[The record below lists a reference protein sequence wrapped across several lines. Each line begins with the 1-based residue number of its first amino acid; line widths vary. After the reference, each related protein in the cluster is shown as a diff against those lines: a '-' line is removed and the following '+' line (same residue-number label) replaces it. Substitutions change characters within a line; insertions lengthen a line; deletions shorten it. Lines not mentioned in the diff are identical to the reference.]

1 MKKSMTAL
9 ASLMLVGLMSVP
21 ALAVNCPVGD
31 SNEPMV
37 IAPAPTT
44 GYQQT
49 IQVNGQK
56 TDLSPQAEKVVPFRP
71 QKQTWRRWASLAAC
85 LVVVVAAVLAVPQFR
100 GSDNDTTPP
109 QLTGTPFHQVDTL
122 AALSDAVGFPVTE
135 PSALPFDLVNTTYT
149 AYDEGTAEIT
159 YTGPDGQ
166 TATYR
171 QSLGTADN
179 SGDYNLYPDTQTLPE
194 QNATLKGQ
202 DQSYTLALWTDG
214 TYTYSLR
221 LSSGLSADAWQALLD
236 GPAP

>member
-1 MKKSMTAL
+1 MDKSEKNPYRE
-9 ASLMLVGLMSVP
+9 LM
-21 ALAVNCPVGD
+21 
-31 SNEPMV
+31 E
-37 IAPAPTT
+37 
-44 GYQQT
+44 
-49 IQVNGQK
+49 QVNLTPEARERILTNVQQA
-56 TDLSPQAEKVVPFRP
+56 DLSPQPEQKIVPFRP

-85 LVVVVAAVLAVPQFR
+85 LVVVMAAVLAVPQLR
-100 GSDNDTTPP
+100 AEPNETTPP
-109 QLTGTPFHQVDTL
+109 QFTGTPFHQVDTL

-135 PSALPFDLVNTTYT
+135 PAALPFDLVNTTYT
-149 AYDEGTAEIT
+149 AYDEGLAEIT

-171 QSLGTADN
+171 QSRGSEGN

-202 DQSYTLALWTDG
+202 DGLYTLALWTDG

-221 LSSGLSADAWQALLD
+221 LSSALSADAWQALLD

>member
-1 MKKSMTAL
+1 MDKPEKNPYRE
-9 ASLMLVGLMSVP
+9 LM
-21 ALAVNCPVGD
+21 
-31 SNEPMV
+31 E
-37 IAPAPTT
+37 
-44 GYQQT
+44 
-49 IQVNGQK
+49 QVNLTPEARERILTNVQQA
-56 TDLSPQAEKVVPFRP
+56 DLSPQPEQKIVPFRP

-85 LVVVVAAVLAVPQFR
+85 LVVVVVAVLAVPQLQAEP
-100 GSDNDTTPP
+100 NKTTPP

-135 PSALPFDLVNTTYT
+135 PAALPFDLVNTTYT

-171 QSLGTADN
+171 QSRGSEGN
-179 SGDYNLYPDTQTLPE
+179 SGDYNLYPDTQTLPK

-202 DQSYTLALWTDG
+202 DGLYTLALWTDD
-214 TYTYSLR
+214 TYAYSLR
-221 LSSGLSADAWQALLD
+221 LSSALSADGWQALLD

>member
-1 MKKSMTAL
+1 MLLDKSEKNPYRE
-9 ASLMLVGLMSVP
+9 LM
-21 ALAVNCPVGD
+21 
-31 SNEPMV
+31 E
-37 IAPAPTT
+37 
-44 GYQQT
+44 
-49 IQVNGQK
+49 QVNLTPEARERILTNVQQA
-56 TDLSPQAEKVVPFRP
+56 DLSPQPEKVVPFPRRR
-71 QKQTWRRWASLAAC
+71 QTWRRWASLAAC
-85 LVVVVAAVLAVPQFR
+85 LVVVVAAVLVVPQLR
-100 GSDNDTTPP
+100 AEPNETTPP

-171 QSLGTADN
+171 QSRGSEGN

>member
-1 MKKSMTAL
+1 MDKPEKNPYRE
-9 ASLMLVGLMSVP
+9 LM
-21 ALAVNCPVGD
+21 
-31 SNEPMV
+31 E
-37 IAPAPTT
+37 
-44 GYQQT
+44 
-49 IQVNGQK
+49 QVNLTPEARERILTNVQQA
-56 TDLSPQAEKVVPFRP
+56 DLSPQAKKVVPLRSK
-71 QKQTWRRWASLAAC
+71 QQTWRRWASLAAC

-171 QSLGTADN
+171 QSRGSEGN

-202 DQSYTLALWTDG
+202 GQSYTLALWTDG

-221 LSSGLSADAWQALLD
+221 LSSALSADAWQALLD

>member
-1 MKKSMTAL
+1 MDKPEKNPYRE
-9 ASLMLVGLMSVP
+9 LM
-21 ALAVNCPVGD
+21 
-31 SNEPMV
+31 E
-37 IAPAPTT
+37 
-44 GYQQT
+44 
-49 IQVNGQK
+49 QVNLTPEARERILTNVQQA
-56 TDLSPQAEKVVPFRP
+56 DLSPQAEKVVPFRP

-85 LVVVVAAVLAVPQFR
+85 LVVVVAVLVAMPQLQAEP
-100 GSDNDTTPP
+100 NETTPP

-135 PSALPFDLVNTTYT
+135 PPALPFDLVNTTYT
-149 AYDEGTAEIT
+149 AYDEGLAEIT

-171 QSLGTADN
+171 QSRGSEGN

-202 DQSYTLALWTDG
+202 DGLYTLALWTDG